1 MGQPLPF
8 IVQHIVRSRVG
19 QSWISHFFLMCCSYV
34 LQLHLFALFS
44 MLLQLPP
51 LCQFLVDVMS
61 SLLLHDLFWT
71 VSWAVTQQHKAW
83 LSKALAPLFNPDSE
97 RQWMKTVA
105 LTAFIAYGI
114 LLAQGLQ
121 IDKDYITVSLL
132 HCLCCHYLR
141 TFVLTDTC
149 RRRTSRFLTM
159 RYFALV
165 PNTRILDVVEEGEAA
180 GRAATSLPAPNNLDH
195 FKKPPTPPPSTPV
208 PNRPVG
214 NFQKKIQTK
223 IKKLGSNFGKSLRRK
238 LRLT

>member
-149 RRRTSRFLTM
+149 RRRTSAVTM

-165 PNTRILDVVEEGEAA
+165 PNTRILDVVEEGRRP
-180 GRAATSLPAPNNLDH
+180 GAPQ
-195 FKKPPTPPPSTPV
+195 PRSPRPTIWIISK
-208 PNRPVG
+208 NRPRRRQAPP
-214 NFQKKIQTK
+214 FPTARLETSKKKIQTK

-238 LRLT
+238 LHLT